1 MKIKPLSDKE
11 KKLTRHMGKTG
22 GKFSFYHLMSLSNKL
37 NSWNRKKSLG
47 QNFKQTMW

>member
-1 MKIKPLSDKE
+1 MKKKPLSDK
-11 KKLTRHMGKTG
+11 KKLTRHMEKTRRY
-22 GKFSFYHLMSLSNKL
+22 FFFFYHLMSLSNKL

>member
-11 KKLTRHMGKTG
+11 KKLTRHMEKTG

-37 NSWNRKKSLG
+37 NTWNRKKIPRTE
-47 QNFKQTMW
+47 F